1 MGNRESLININFVVD
16 SSDARADQSV
26 HQRSL
31 RSRLEGIERFRSIRE
46 LAGRQRRAS
55 VWQLGV
61 ERGALNSA
69 LDPSIKPGTAAGSI
83 LEVALSRPTRVVGF
97 APKGWVQRD
106 HGMLSFDCK
115 PSEVEV
121 GGR

>member
-31 RSRLEGIERFRSIRE
+31 RSRLEGIERFRSMKE

-69 LDPSIKPGTAAGSI
+69 IDPSIKQGTAAGAI
-83 LEVALSRPTRVVGF
+83 LEVDFARPQSVVGF
-97 APKGWVQRD
+97 AHKGWLDRKSTRLNSS
-106 HGMLSFDCK
+106 H
-115 PSEVEV
+115 
-121 GGR
+121 